1 MVFFGPARVIVDRD
15 SGRSRGFGFVNFSDD
30 ESANEAI
37 KAMDGQVNFIRGIS
51 EDLVL
56 VLCLL
61 HQSLLHILICVNC
74 FTLSVM
80 ADRTLCPCRNS
91 REGIFVLVLPK
102 RELLE
107 VVVLAAPVVDLVAAM
122 VKLETMMDTKSL
134 LFLLSCQ
141 CVHDNVYLSRGPGGI
156 ALLSLS
162 ILRLLFVQ
170 GFGINNFS

>member
-1 MVFFGPARVIVDRD
+1 M
-15 SGRSRGFGFVNFSDD
+15 
-30 ESANEAI
+30 
-37 KAMDGQVNFIRGIS
+37 
-51 EDLVL
+51 
-56 VLCLL
+56 
-61 HQSLLHILICVNC
+61 
-74 FTLSVM
+74 
-80 ADRTLCPCRNS
+80 
-91 REGIFVLVLPK
+91 LVLPK

-107 VVVLAAPVVDLVAAM
+107 AEVLAVPVVDLVAAM